1 MFIDEKIREYIEQ
14 EKKEWQA
21 CKELWE
27 KIKDEIKR
35 EKELHKYISTY
46 ENDFLH
52 QELKKDFDKVL
63 DNIESLAYTFNFKT
77 GIEIA
82 IFNAIL
88 IHRGYLSLTD
98 RYNYKETC
106 DDIREFCYDKTL
118 KTALKIFTGF
128 GCCRHTAAFTKK
140 VLDRF
145 NIENNMVRVDANEI
159 DYNIN
164 EIRLFLNNIHKN
176 MSHNPNHV
184 INFISENDYNYFLDL
199 TSSQF
204 KIFGASNGFA
214 SSIDDYNL
222 VFPLY
227 SYDYSLWND
236 EFIDYRKVPKL
247 TDGQV
252 DYLIDKA
259 NDTIDVCDANRDLL
273 MQFYIQNF
281 DNYRSITENYN
292 KVYEKEK
299 SLRLIKCDKSE

>member
-1 MFIDEKIREYIEQ
+1 MFIDEKIREYIER

-63 DNIESLAYTFNFKT
+63 DNIESLANTFNFKT
-77 GIEIA
+77 GIEIS

-88 IHRGYLSLTD
+88 IHEGYLSLIC
-98 RYNYKETC
+98 RYSYKKGLK
-106 DDIREFCYDKTL
+106 DIEEFPDDKTL
-118 KTALKIFTGF
+118 HAALKIFTGI

-145 NIENNMVRVDANEI
+145 NIENNIVRVDANEI

-164 EIRLFLNNIHKN
+164 EIRLFLSNIHKN
-176 MSHNPNHV
+176 MSNNPNHV

-236 EFIDYRKVPKL
+236 EFIDYRKIPPISREKA
-247 TDGQV
+247 DE
-252 DYLIDKA
+252 LIYIA
-259 NDTIDVCDANRDLL
+259 NATISKYEANQDLF
-273 MQFYIQNF
+273 MEFYIQNF

-292 KVYEKEK
+292 KIYEKEK
-299 SLRLIKCDKSE
+299 RLTLI

>member
-14 EKKEWQA
+14 EKEGWQEVRKTWEEVKA
-21 CKELWE
+21 LSRKQKELNNY
-27 KIKDEIKR
+27 
-35 EKELHKYISTY
+35 LSTY
-46 ENDFLH
+46 ANDSIH
-52 QELKKDFDKVL
+52 QQMKEDFDKVL
-63 DNIESLAYTFNFKT
+63 DNIVSLANTFNFKT
-77 GIEIA
+77 GIEIS

-88 IHRGYLSLTD
+88 IHEGYLSLIC
-98 RYNYKETC
+98 RYSYKEGLK
-106 DDIREFCYDKTL
+106 DIKEFLDDKTL
-118 KTALKIFTGF
+118 HAALKIFTGI

-145 NIENNMVRVDANEI
+145 NIENNMVGVDANEI

-164 EIRLFLNNIHKN
+164 EIRLFLSNIHKN

-204 KIFGASNGFA
+204 KIFGVSNGFA

-236 EFIDYRKVPKL
+236 EFIDYRKVPP
-247 TDGQV
+247 
-252 DYLIDKA
+252 ISRDKA
-259 NDTIDVCDANRDLL
+259 DELIYIANATISKYEANQDLF
-273 MQFYIQNF
+273 MDFYLQNF
-281 DNYRSITENYN
+281 NNYRSITENYN
-292 KVYEKEK
+292 KIYEKEK
-299 SLRLIKCDKSE
+299 SLRLIKCDK

>member
-1 MFIDEKIREYIEQ
+1 MFIDEKIREYIER

-63 DNIESLAYTFNFKT
+63 DNIESLANTFNFKT
-77 GIEIA
+77 GIEIS

-88 IHRGYLSLTD
+88 IHEGYLSLIC
-98 RYNYKETC
+98 RYSYKKGLK
-106 DDIREFCYDKTL
+106 DIEEFPDDKTL
-118 KTALKIFTGF
+118 HAALKIFTGI

-145 NIENNMVRVDANEI
+145 NIENNMVSVDANEI

-164 EIRLFLNNIHKN
+164 EIRLFLSNIHKN

-236 EFIDYRKVPKL
+236 EFIDYRKVPPISREKA
-247 TDGQV
+247 DE
-252 DYLIDKA
+252 LIYIA
-259 NDTIDVCDANRDLL
+259 NATISKYEANQDLF
-273 MQFYIQNF
+273 MEFYIQNF
-281 DNYRSITENYN
+281 DNYRNITENYN
-292 KVYEKEK
+292 KIYEKEK
-299 SLRLIKCDKSE
+299 RLTLI

>member
-14 EKKEWQA
+14 EKEGWHEVRKTWEEVKALSRKQ
-21 CKELWE
+21 KELNNY
-27 KIKDEIKR
+27 
-35 EKELHKYISTY
+35 LSTY
-46 ENDFLH
+46 TNDSIH
-52 QELKKDFDKVL
+52 QQMKEDFDKVL
-63 DNIESLAYTFNFKT
+63 DNIESLANTFNFKT
-77 GIEIA
+77 GIEIS

-88 IHRGYLSLTD
+88 IHEGYLSLIC
-98 RYNYKETC
+98 RYSYKEGLK
-106 DDIREFCYDKTL
+106 DIKEFPDDKTL
-118 KTALKIFTGF
+118 HAALKIFTGI

-145 NIENNMVRVDANEI
+145 NIENNMVSVDANEI

-164 EIRLFLNNIHKN
+164 EIRLFLSNIHKN
-176 MSHNPNHV
+176 MSNNPNHV

-236 EFIDYRKVPKL
+236 EFIDYRKVPPISREKA
-247 TDGQV
+247 DE
-252 DYLIDKA
+252 LIYIA
-259 NDTIDVCDANRDLL
+259 NATISKYEANQDLF
-273 MQFYIQNF
+273 MEFYIQNF
-281 DNYRSITENYN
+281 DNYRNITENYN
-292 KVYEKEK
+292 KIYEKEK
-299 SLRLIKCDKSE
+299 SLRLIKCDK

>member
-14 EKKEWQA
+14 EKEGWHEVRKTWEEVKALSRKQ
-21 CKELWE
+21 KELNNY
-27 KIKDEIKR
+27 
-35 EKELHKYISTY
+35 LSTY
-46 ENDFLH
+46 TNDSIH
-52 QELKKDFDKVL
+52 RQMKKDFDKVL
-63 DNIESLAYTFNFKT
+63 DNIVSLANTFNFKT
-77 GIEIA
+77 GIEIS

-88 IHRGYLSLTD
+88 IHEGYLSLIC
-98 RYNYKETC
+98 RYSYKEGLK
-106 DDIREFCYDKTL
+106 DIKEFLDDKTL
-118 KTALKIFTGF
+118 HAALKIFTGI

-145 NIENNMVRVDANEI
+145 NIENNIVRVDAKEI
-159 DYNIN
+159 NYNIN

-176 MSHNPNHV
+176 MSNNPNHV

-236 EFIDYRKVPKL
+236 EFIDYRKVPPISREKADEL
-247 TDGQV
+247 IYIANATISKYEANQDLFM
-252 DYLIDKA
+252 DFYL
-259 NDTIDVCDANRDLL
+259 
-273 MQFYIQNF
+273 QNF
-281 DNYRSITENYN
+281 NNYRSITENYN
-292 KVYEKEK
+292 KIYEKEK
-299 SLRLIKCDKSE
+299 SLRLIKCDK

>member
-14 EKKEWQA
+14 EKEGWHEVRKTWEEVKALSRKQ
-21 CKELWE
+21 KELNNY
-27 KIKDEIKR
+27 
-35 EKELHKYISTY
+35 LSTY
-46 ENDFLH
+46 TNDSIH
-52 QELKKDFDKVL
+52 QQMKEDFDKVL
-63 DNIESLAYTFNFKT
+63 DNIESLANTFNFKT
-77 GIEIA
+77 GIEIS

-88 IHRGYLSLTD
+88 IHEGYLSLIC
-98 RYNYKETC
+98 RYSYKKGLK
-106 DDIREFCYDKTL
+106 DIEEFLDDKTL
-118 KTALKIFTGF
+118 HAALKIFTGI

-164 EIRLFLNNIHKN
+164 EIRLFLSNIHKN
-176 MSHNPNHV
+176 MSNNPNHV

-236 EFIDYRKVPKL
+236 EFIDYRKVPPISREKA
-247 TDGQV
+247 DE
-252 DYLIDKA
+252 LIYIA
-259 NDTIDVCDANRDLL
+259 NATISKYEANQDLF
-273 MQFYIQNF
+273 MEFYIQNF
-281 DNYRSITENYN
+281 DNYRNITENYN
-292 KVYEKEK
+292 KIYEKEK
-299 SLRLIKCDKSE
+299 SLRLIKCDK

>member
-14 EKKEWQA
+14 EKEGWQEVRKTWEEVKA
-21 CKELWE
+21 LSRKQKELNNY
-27 KIKDEIKR
+27 
-35 EKELHKYISTY
+35 LSTY
-46 ENDFLH
+46 TNDSIH
-52 QELKKDFDKVL
+52 QQMKEDFDKVL
-63 DNIESLAYTFNFKT
+63 DNIVSLANTFNFKT
-77 GIEIA
+77 GIEIS

-88 IHRGYLSLTD
+88 IHEGYLSLIC
-98 RYNYKETC
+98 RYSYKKGLK
-106 DDIREFCYDKTL
+106 DIEEFLDDKTL
-118 KTALKIFTGF
+118 HAALKIFTGI

-164 EIRLFLNNIHKN
+164 EIRLFLSNIHKN
-176 MSHNPNHV
+176 MSNNPNHV

-236 EFIDYRKVPKL
+236 EFIDYRKVPPISREKA
-247 TDGQV
+247 DE
-252 DYLIDKA
+252 LIYIA
-259 NDTIDVCDANRDLL
+259 NATISKYEANQDLF
-273 MQFYIQNF
+273 MEFYIQNF
-281 DNYRSITENYN
+281 DNYRNITENYN
-292 KVYEKEK
+292 KIYEKEK
-299 SLRLIKCDKSE
+299 SLRLIKCDK

>member
-14 EKKEWQA
+14 EKEGWHEVRKTWEEVKALSRKQ
-21 CKELWE
+21 KELNNY
-27 KIKDEIKR
+27 
-35 EKELHKYISTY
+35 LSTY
-46 ENDFLH
+46 TNDSIH
-52 QELKKDFDKVL
+52 QQMKEDFDKIL
-63 DNIESLAYTFNFKT
+63 DNIVSLANTFNFKT
-77 GIEIA
+77 GIEIS

-88 IHRGYLSLTD
+88 IHEGYLSLIC
-98 RYNYKETC
+98 RYSYKKGLK
-106 DDIREFCYDKTL
+106 DIEEFLDDKTL
-118 KTALKIFTGF
+118 HAALKIFTGI

-145 NIENNMVRVDANEI
+145 NIENNMVSVDANEI

-164 EIRLFLNNIHKN
+164 EIRLFLSNIHKN
-176 MSHNPNHV
+176 MSNNPNHV

-236 EFIDYRKVPKL
+236 EFIDYRKVPPISREKA
-247 TDGQV
+247 DE
-252 DYLIDKA
+252 LIYIA
-259 NDTIDVCDANRDLL
+259 NATISKYEANQDLF
-273 MQFYIQNF
+273 MEFYIQNF
-281 DNYRSITENYN
+281 DNYRNITENYN
-292 KVYEKEK
+292 KIYEKEK
-299 SLRLIKCDKSE
+299 SLRLIKCDK

>member
-14 EKKEWQA
+14 EKEGWQEVRKTWEEVKA
-21 CKELWE
+21 LSRKQKELNNY
-27 KIKDEIKR
+27 
-35 EKELHKYISTY
+35 LSTY
-46 ENDFLH
+46 TNDSIH
-52 QELKKDFDKVL
+52 QQMKEDFDKVL
-63 DNIESLAYTFNFKT
+63 DNIVSLANTFNFKT
-77 GIEIA
+77 GIEIS

-88 IHRGYLSLTD
+88 IHEGYLSLIC
-98 RYNYKETC
+98 RYSYKEGLK
-106 DDIREFCYDKTL
+106 DIKEFLDDKTL
-118 KTALKIFTGF
+118 HAALKIFTGI

-164 EIRLFLNNIHKN
+164 EIRLFLSNIHKN
-176 MSHNPNHV
+176 MSNNPNHV

-236 EFIDYRKVPKL
+236 EFIDYRKVPPISREKA
-247 TDGQV
+247 DE
-252 DYLIDKA
+252 LIYIA
-259 NDTIDVCDANRDLL
+259 NATISKYEANQDLF
-273 MQFYIQNF
+273 MEFYIQNF
-281 DNYRSITENYN
+281 DNYRNITENYN
-292 KVYEKEK
+292 KIYEKEK
-299 SLRLIKCDKSE
+299 SLRLIKCDK

>member
-14 EKKEWQA
+14 EKEGWHEVRKTWEEVKALSRKQ
-21 CKELWE
+21 KELNNY
-27 KIKDEIKR
+27 
-35 EKELHKYISTY
+35 LSTY
-46 ENDFLH
+46 TNDSIH
-52 QELKKDFDKVL
+52 QQMKEDFDKVL
-63 DNIESLAYTFNFKT
+63 DNIVSLANTFNFKT
-77 GIEIA
+77 GIEIS

-88 IHRGYLSLTD
+88 IHEGYLSLIC
-98 RYNYKETC
+98 RYSYKEGLK
-106 DDIREFCYDKTL
+106 DIKEFLDDKTL
-118 KTALKIFTGF
+118 YAALKIFTGI

-145 NIENNMVRVDANEI
+145 NIENNMVRVDAKEI

-164 EIRLFLNNIHKN
+164 EIRLFLNNMHKN

-236 EFIDYRKVPKL
+236 EFIDYRKVPPISREKA
-247 TDGQV
+247 DE
-252 DYLIDKA
+252 LIYIA
-259 NDTIDVCDANRDLL
+259 NATISKYEANQDLF
-273 MQFYIQNF
+273 MEFYIQNF

-292 KVYEKEK
+292 KIYEKEK
-299 SLRLIKCDKSE
+299 SLRLIKCDK

>member
-14 EKKEWQA
+14 EKEGWHEVRKTWEEVKALSRKQ
-21 CKELWE
+21 KELNNY
-27 KIKDEIKR
+27 
-35 EKELHKYISTY
+35 LSTY
-46 ENDFLH
+46 TNDSIH
-52 QELKKDFDKVL
+52 QQMKEDFDKVL
-63 DNIESLAYTFNFKT
+63 DNIESLANTFNFKT
-77 GIEIA
+77 GIEIS

-88 IHRGYLSLTD
+88 IHEGYLSLIC
-98 RYNYKETC
+98 RYSYKKGLK
-106 DDIREFCYDKTL
+106 DIKEFLDDKTL
-118 KTALKIFTGF
+118 HIALKIFTGI

-164 EIRLFLNNIHKN
+164 EIRLFLSNIHKN

-227 SYDYSLWND
+227 SYDYSVWND
-236 EFIDYRKVPKL
+236 EFIDYRKVPPLSREKA
-247 TDGQV
+247 DE
-252 DYLIDKA
+252 LIYIA
-259 NDTIDVCDANRDLL
+259 NATISKYEANQDLF
-273 MQFYIQNF
+273 MEFYIQNF

-292 KVYEKEK
+292 KIYEKEK
-299 SLRLIKCDKSE
+299 RLTLI

>member
-14 EKKEWQA
+14 EKEGWQEVRKTWEEVKA
-21 CKELWE
+21 LSRKQKELNNY
-27 KIKDEIKR
+27 
-35 EKELHKYISTY
+35 LSTY
-46 ENDFLH
+46 TNDSIH
-52 QELKKDFDKVL
+52 QQMKEDFDKVL
-63 DNIESLAYTFNFKT
+63 DNIVSLANTFNFKT
-77 GIEIA
+77 GIEIS

-88 IHRGYLSLTD
+88 IHEGYLSLIC
-98 RYNYKETC
+98 RYSYKEGLK
-106 DDIREFCYDKTL
+106 DIKEFLDDKTL
-118 KTALKIFTGF
+118 HAALKIFTGI

-145 NIENNMVRVDANEI
+145 NIENNMVGVDANEI

-164 EIRLFLNNIHKN
+164 EIRLFLSNIHKN

-236 EFIDYRKVPKL
+236 EFIDYRKVPPISREKA
-247 TDGQV
+247 DE
-252 DYLIDKA
+252 LIYIA
-259 NDTIDVCDANRDLL
+259 NATISKYEANQDLF
-273 MQFYIQNF
+273 MEFYIQNF
-281 DNYRSITENYN
+281 DNYRNITENYN
-292 KVYEKEK
+292 KIYEKEK
-299 SLRLIKCDKSE
+299 SLRLIKCDK

>member
-1 MFIDEKIREYIEQ
+1 MFIDDKIKEYIEH

-63 DNIESLAYTFNFKT
+63 DNIESLANTFNFKT
-77 GIEIA
+77 GIEIS

-88 IHRGYLSLTD
+88 IHEGYLSLIC
-98 RYNYKETC
+98 RYSYKEGIK
-106 DDIREFCYDKTL
+106 DIKEFLDDKTL
-118 KTALKIFTGF
+118 HVALKIFTGI

-145 NIENNMVRVDANEI
+145 NIENNMVRVDAKEI

-164 EIRLFLNNIHKN
+164 EIRLFLNNMHKN

-214 SSIDDYNL
+214 SSLDDYNL

-236 EFIDYRKVPKL
+236 EFIDYRKVPPLSREKA
-247 TDGQV
+247 DE
-252 DYLIDKA
+252 LIYIA
-259 NDTIDVCDANRDLL
+259 NATISKYEANQDLF
-273 MQFYIQNF
+273 MEFYIQNF

-292 KVYEKEK
+292 KIYEKEK
-299 SLRLIKCDKSE
+299 SLRLIKCDK

>member
-1 MFIDEKIREYIEQ
+1 MFIDEKIKEYIER
-14 EKKEWQA
+14 EKEEWQA

-63 DNIESLAYTFNFKT
+63 DNIVSLANTFNFKT
-77 GIEIA
+77 GIEIS

-88 IHRGYLSLTD
+88 IHEGYLSLIC
-98 RYNYKETC
+98 RYSYKEGIK
-106 DDIREFCYDKTL
+106 DIKEFLDDKTL
-118 KTALKIFTGF
+118 HAALKIFTGI

-145 NIENNMVRVDANEI
+145 NIENNMVRVNVNEL

-176 MSHNPNHV
+176 MSDNPNHV

-222 VFPLY
+222 VFSLY
-227 SYDYSLWND
+227 SYDYSVWND
-236 EFIDYRKVPKL
+236 EFIDYRKVPPISREKA
-247 TDGQV
+247 DE
-252 DYLIDKA
+252 LIYIA
-259 NDTIDVCDANRDLL
+259 NATISKYEANQDLF
-273 MQFYIQNF
+273 MEFYIQNF
-281 DNYRSITENYN
+281 DNYRNITENYN

>member
-14 EKKEWQA
+14 EKEGWQEVRKTWEEVKA
-21 CKELWE
+21 LSRKQKELNNY
-27 KIKDEIKR
+27 
-35 EKELHKYISTY
+35 LSTY
-46 ENDFLH
+46 TNDSIH
-52 QELKKDFDKVL
+52 QQMKEDFDKVL
-63 DNIESLAYTFNFKT
+63 DNIVSLANTFNFKT
-77 GIEIA
+77 GIEIS

-88 IHRGYLSLTD
+88 IHEGYLSLIC
-98 RYNYKETC
+98 RYSYKEGLK
-106 DDIREFCYDKTL
+106 DIKEFLDDKTL
-118 KTALKIFTGF
+118 HAALKIFTGI

-145 NIENNMVRVDANEI
+145 NIENNIVRVDAKEI
-159 DYNIN
+159 NYNIN

-176 MSHNPNHV
+176 MSNNPNHV

-236 EFIDYRKVPKL
+236 EFIDYRKVPPISREKA
-247 TDGQV
+247 DE
-252 DYLIDKA
+252 LIYIA
-259 NDTIDVCDANRDLL
+259 NATISKYEANQDLF
-273 MQFYIQNF
+273 MEFYIQNF
-281 DNYRSITENYN
+281 DNYRNITENYN
-292 KVYEKEK
+292 KIYEKEK
-299 SLRLIKCDKSE
+299 SLRLIKCDK

>member
-1 MFIDEKIREYIEQ
+1 MFIDDKIKEYIEH

-46 ENDFLH
+46 KNDSLH

-63 DNIESLAYTFNFKT
+63 DNIESLANTFNFKT
-77 GIEIA
+77 GIEIS
-82 IFNAIL
+82 IFNSIL
-88 IHRGYLSLTD
+88 IHEGYLSLIC
-98 RYNYKETC
+98 RYSYKEGIK
-106 DDIREFCYDKTL
+106 DIKVFLDDKTL
-118 KTALKIFTGF
+118 HAALKIFTGIR
-128 GCCRHTAAFTKK
+128 CCRHTAAFTKK

-145 NIENNMVRVDANEI
+145 NIENNMVRVDVNEH

-164 EIRLFLNNIHKN
+164 EIRLFLSNIHKN

-236 EFIDYRKVPKL
+236 EFIDYRKVPPISREKA
-247 TDGQV
+247 DE
-252 DYLIDKA
+252 LIYIA
-259 NDTIDVCDANRDLL
+259 NATISKYEANQDLF
-273 MQFYIQNF
+273 MEFYIQNF
-281 DNYRSITENYN
+281 DNYRNITENYN
-292 KVYEKEK
+292 KIYEKEK
-299 SLRLIKCDKSE
+299 SLRLIKCDK

>member
-14 EKKEWQA
+14 EKEGWHEVRKTWEEVKALSRKQ
-21 CKELWE
+21 KELNNY
-27 KIKDEIKR
+27 
-35 EKELHKYISTY
+35 LSTY
-46 ENDFLH
+46 TNDSIH
-52 QELKKDFDKVL
+52 QQMKEDFDKVL
-63 DNIESLAYTFNFKT
+63 DNIESLANTFNFKT
-77 GIEIA
+77 GIEIS

-88 IHRGYLSLTD
+88 IHEGYLSLIC
-98 RYNYKETC
+98 RYSCKEGLK
-106 DDIREFCYDKTL
+106 DIKEFLDDKTL
-118 KTALKIFTGF
+118 HAALKIFTGI

-145 NIENNMVRVDANEI
+145 NIENNMVSVDANEI

-164 EIRLFLNNIHKN
+164 EIRLFLSNIHKN
-176 MSHNPNHV
+176 MSNNPNHV

-236 EFIDYRKVPKL
+236 EFIDYRKVPPISREKA
-247 TDGQV
+247 DE
-252 DYLIDKA
+252 LIYIA
-259 NDTIDVCDANRDLL
+259 NATISKYEANQDLF
-273 MQFYIQNF
+273 MEFYIQNF
-281 DNYRSITENYN
+281 DNYRNITENYN
-292 KVYEKEK
+292 KIYEKEK
-299 SLRLIKCDKSE
+299 SLRLIKCDK

>member
-1 MFIDEKIREYIEQ
+1 MFIDDKIKEYIERV
-14 EKKEWQA
+14 KKEWQA

-63 DNIESLAYTFNFKT
+63 DNIESLANTFNFKT
-77 GIEIA
+77 GIEIS

-88 IHRGYLSLTD
+88 IHEGYLSLIC
-98 RYNYKETC
+98 RYSYKEGLK
-106 DDIREFCYDKTL
+106 DIKEFLDDKTL
-118 KTALKIFTGF
+118 HAALKIFTGI

-145 NIENNMVRVDANEI
+145 NIESNIVRVDAEEI
-159 DYNIN
+159 SYNINN
-164 EIRLFLNNIHKN
+164 EIRLFLNNMHKN

-214 SSIDDYNL
+214 SSLDDYNL

-236 EFIDYRKVPKL
+236 EFIDYRKVPPISREKA
-247 TDGQV
+247 DE
-252 DYLIDKA
+252 LIYIA
-259 NDTIDVCDANRDLL
+259 NATISKYEANQDLF
-273 MQFYIQNF
+273 MEFYIQNF

-292 KVYEKEK
+292 KIYEKEK
-299 SLRLIKCDKSE
+299 RLTLI

>member
-14 EKKEWQA
+14 EKEGWQEVRKTWEEVKA
-21 CKELWE
+21 LSRKQKELNNY
-27 KIKDEIKR
+27 
-35 EKELHKYISTY
+35 LSTY
-46 ENDFLH
+46 TNDSIH
-52 QELKKDFDKVL
+52 QQMKEDFDKVL
-63 DNIESLAYTFNFKT
+63 DNIVSLANTFNFKT
-77 GIEIA
+77 GIEIS

-88 IHRGYLSLTD
+88 IHEGYLSLIC
-98 RYNYKETC
+98 RYSYKKGLK
-106 DDIREFCYDKTL
+106 DIEEFPDDKTL
-118 KTALKIFTGF
+118 HAALKIFTGI

-145 NIENNMVRVDANEI
+145 NIENNMVSVDANEI

-164 EIRLFLNNIHKN
+164 EIRLFLSNIHKN
-176 MSHNPNHV
+176 MSNNPNHV

-236 EFIDYRKVPKL
+236 EFIDYRKVPPISREKA
-247 TDGQV
+247 DE
-252 DYLIDKA
+252 LIYIA
-259 NDTIDVCDANRDLL
+259 NATISKYEANQDLF
-273 MQFYIQNF
+273 MEFYIQNF
-281 DNYRSITENYN
+281 DNYRNITENYN
-292 KVYEKEK
+292 KIYEKEK
-299 SLRLIKCDKSE
+299 SLRLIKCDK

>member
-1 MFIDEKIREYIEQ
+1 MFIDDKIKEYIER

-52 QELKKDFDKVL
+52 QELRKDFDKVL
-63 DNIESLAYTFNFKT
+63 DNIESLANTFNFKT
-77 GIEIA
+77 GIEIS

-88 IHRGYLSLTD
+88 IHEGYLSLIC
-98 RYNYKETC
+98 RYSYKEGIK
-106 DDIREFCYDKTL
+106 DIKEFLDDKTL
-118 KTALKIFTGF
+118 HVALKIFTGI

-145 NIENNMVRVDANEI
+145 NIESNIVRVDAEEI
-159 DYNIN
+159 SYNIN
-164 EIRLFLNNIHKN
+164 EIRLFLNNMHKN

-214 SSIDDYNL
+214 SSLDDYNL

-236 EFIDYRKVPKL
+236 EFIDYRKVPPISREKA
-247 TDGQV
+247 DE
-252 DYLIDKA
+252 LIYIA
-259 NDTIDVCDANRDLL
+259 NATISKYEANQDLF
-273 MQFYIQNF
+273 MEFYIQNF

-292 KVYEKEK
+292 KIYEKEK
-299 SLRLIKCDKSE
+299 RLTLI

>member
-14 EKKEWQA
+14 EKEGWQEVRKTWEEVKA
-21 CKELWE
+21 LSRKQKELNNY
-27 KIKDEIKR
+27 
-35 EKELHKYISTY
+35 LSTY
-46 ENDFLH
+46 TNDSIH
-52 QELKKDFDKVL
+52 QQMKEDFDKVL
-63 DNIESLAYTFNFKT
+63 DNIESLANTFNFKT
-77 GIEIA
+77 GIEIS

-88 IHRGYLSLTD
+88 IHEGYLSLIC
-98 RYNYKETC
+98 RYSYKEGLK
-106 DDIREFCYDKTL
+106 DIKEFPDDKTL
-118 KTALKIFTGF
+118 HAALKIFTGI

-145 NIENNMVRVDANEI
+145 NIENNMVSVDANEI

-164 EIRLFLNNIHKN
+164 EIRLFLSNIHKN
-176 MSHNPNHV
+176 MSNNPNHV

-236 EFIDYRKVPKL
+236 EFIDYRKVPPISREKA
-247 TDGQV
+247 DE
-252 DYLIDKA
+252 LIYIA
-259 NDTIDVCDANRDLL
+259 NATISKYEANQDLF
-273 MQFYIQNF
+273 MEFYIQNF
-281 DNYRSITENYN
+281 DNYRNITENYN
-292 KVYEKEK
+292 KIYEKEK
-299 SLRLIKCDKSE
+299 SLRLIKCDK

>member
-14 EKKEWQA
+14 EKEGWQEVRKTWEEVKA
-21 CKELWE
+21 LSRKQKELNNY
-27 KIKDEIKR
+27 
-35 EKELHKYISTY
+35 LSTY
-46 ENDFLH
+46 TNDSIH
-52 QELKKDFDKVL
+52 QQMKEDFDKVL
-63 DNIESLAYTFNFKT
+63 DNIVSLANTFNFKT
-77 GIEIA
+77 GIEIS

-88 IHRGYLSLTD
+88 IHEGYLSLIC
-98 RYNYKETC
+98 RYSYKKGLK
-106 DDIREFCYDKTL
+106 DIKEFLDDKTL
-118 KTALKIFTGF
+118 HAALKIFTGI

-145 NIENNMVRVDANEI
+145 NIENNMVGVDANEI

-164 EIRLFLNNIHKN
+164 EIRLFLSNIHKN

-214 SSIDDYNL
+214 SSIDNYNI

-236 EFIDYRKVPKL
+236 EFIDYSKLVTGHAHVLLARKFFKNL
-247 TDGQV
+247 E
-252 DYLIDKA
+252 
-259 NDTIDVCDANRDLL
+259 TIYC
-273 MQFYIQNF
+273 
-281 DNYRSITENYN
+281 
-292 KVYEKEK
+292 
-299 SLRLIKCDKSE
+299 

>member
-1 MFIDEKIREYIEQ
+1 MFIDDKIKEYIER

-52 QELKKDFDKVL
+52 QELRKDFDKVL
-63 DNIESLAYTFNFKT
+63 DNIESFANTFNFKT
-77 GIEIA
+77 GIEIS

-88 IHRGYLSLTD
+88 IHEGYLSLIC
-98 RYNYKETC
+98 RYSYKEGIK
-106 DDIREFCYDKTL
+106 DIKEFLDDKTL
-118 KTALKIFTGF
+118 HVALKIFTGI

-145 NIENNMVRVDANEI
+145 NIESNIVRVDANEI

-164 EIRLFLNNIHKN
+164 EIRLFLSNIHKN

-214 SSIDDYNL
+214 SSLDDYNL

-236 EFIDYRKVPKL
+236 EFIDYRKVPPISREKA
-247 TDGQV
+247 DE
-252 DYLIDKA
+252 LIYIA
-259 NDTIDVCDANRDLL
+259 NATISKYEANQDLF
-273 MQFYIQNF
+273 MEFYIQNF

-292 KVYEKEK
+292 KIYEKEK
-299 SLRLIKCDKSE
+299 RLTLI